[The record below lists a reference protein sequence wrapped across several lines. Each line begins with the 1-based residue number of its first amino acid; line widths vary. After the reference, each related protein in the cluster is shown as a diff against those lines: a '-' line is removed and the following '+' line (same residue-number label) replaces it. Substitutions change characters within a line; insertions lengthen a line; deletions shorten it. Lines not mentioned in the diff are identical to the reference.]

1 MGAWGSGYFESDL
14 ACDFW
19 ARVRDTNTENPL
31 QEIIDSLETAIR
43 KEEGYL
49 DISDCEAATISS
61 LLVIV
66 FDSKKWFEESFND
79 KQIPQFYKE
88 EINNFIS
95 RNQQQWNNEYKS
107 KLYRVEEEQEDL
119 NISQLAGK
127 ALRGNLD
134 PKTSEASDLWS
145 ETEYFEEW
153 KSTIQIL
160 LDRLEQI
167 STSSK

>member
-1 MGAWGSGYFESDL
+1 M
-14 ACDFW
+14 
-19 ARVRDTNTENPL
+19 N
-31 QEIIDSLETAIR
+31 
-43 KEEGYL
+43 EEGYL

-95 RNQQQWNNEYKS
+95 RNQQQWDNEYKS

-134 PKTSEASDLWS
+134 PKPVKQVTFGVKLN
-145 ETEYFEEW
+145 TLKNGRVQFKYF
-153 KSTIQIL
+153 
-160 LDRLEQI
+160 
-167 STSSK
+167 